1 MARVPREPPQEP
13 PSSSPL
19 VPTGLQR
26 HPGWR
31 GIPLLRR
38 LGSHV
43 PPPLLF
49 VALLP
54 WLCPLSWQGHFSSS
68 APRRGCPPHSCSHPH
83 RLVPV
88 RPCPGACVPL
98 PRSPCA
104 LLLLGSQS
112 TCRWPGLALHIS
124 HCAFCQPSPL
134 VSWVTTRTQTRRA
147 SHALGGLSAH
157 LSPMCLSGRQQMCP
171 LQRLL
176 PQPLWSPILQHLGT
190 DTFLILHPS
199 GSVVGL
205 GHPAPPH
212 LHSGSKHGPGRSIL
226 KSQPQLVGQ
235 PCCLACVYLL

>member
-26 HPGWR
+26 YPGWR
-31 GIPLLRR
+31 GFPLLRR

-54 WLCPLSWQGHFSSS
+54 WLCLLSWQGHFSSS
-68 APRRGCPPHSCSHPH
+68 APPRGCPPHSCSHPH
-83 RLVPV
+83 RPQSQLDL
-88 RPCPGACVPL
+88 C
-98 PRSPCA
+98 PCA
-104 LLLLGSQS
+104 PAQAPVCPAPAGLPVHLQMA
-112 TCRWPGLALHIS
+112 WPGLAHFTLCLLS
-124 HCAFCQPSPL
+124 AVTTGFLGDYQNPDKEGQSCTGWTERPL
-134 VSWVTTRTQTRRA
+134 VSHV
-147 SHALGGLSAH
+147 S
-157 LSPMCLSGRQQMCP
+157 
-171 LQRLL
+171 
-176 PQPLWSPILQHLGT
+176 LGT
-190 DTFLILHPS
+190 SANVSSPEASASAPLVTHPPASRHLTPFILHPS
-199 GSVVGL
+199 GSMVGL

>member
-1 MARVPREPPQEP
+1 MSLPRSHHHPAHLSPHRSPASPRLAGLPAPLQAGFP
-13 PSSSPL
+13 CPTSPSLRSLAPVALPVVLAGAFFFLSPSQ
-19 VPTGLQR
+19 GL
-26 HPGWR
+26 
-31 GIPLLRR
+31 
-38 LGSHV
+38 STS
-43 PPPLLF
+43 LLF
-49 VALLP
+49 
-54 WLCPLSWQGHFSSS
+54 
-68 APRRGCPPHSCSHPH
+68 PPTQ
-83 RLVPV
+83 
-88 RPCPGACVPL
+88 ACARAPL
-98 PRSPCA
+98 PRRPCA

-134 VSWVTTRTQTRRA
+134 VSWVTTRIQTRRA

-199 GSVVGL
+199 GSMVGL

-226 KSQPQLVGQ
+226 KSQP
-235 PCCLACVYLL
+235 